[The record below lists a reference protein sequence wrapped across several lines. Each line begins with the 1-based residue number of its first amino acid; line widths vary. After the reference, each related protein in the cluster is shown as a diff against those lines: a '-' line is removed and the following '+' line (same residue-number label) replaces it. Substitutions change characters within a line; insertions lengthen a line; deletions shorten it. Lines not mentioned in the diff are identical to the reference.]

1 MGRLTHGRRLIAAL
15 IAVVA
20 VAVAIPAYA
29 RDPLGIGGRD
39 READW
44 PAPVVAHL
52 DQLLEVELPHQLA
65 DHPGMLGRR
74 VAVPGRPVG
83 ETEAEIVDGDT
94 AEGAL
99 QRSDQLPVQKAPGR
113 VAVTHQDRR
122 APAFVHVM
130 EAPGGAVKPSRVKWV
145 ELG

>member
-1 MGRLTHGRRLIAAL
+1 LDEEVALQDRALWTSPAEGHGP
-15 IAVVA
+15 AVGGPKPGVA
-20 VAVAIPAYA
+20 EDEA

-44 PAPVVAHL
+44 PAPVVAHH

-99 QRSDQLPVQKAPGR
+99 QRSDQLPVQKSPGR

-122 APAFVHVM
+122 APA
-130 EAPGGAVKPSRVKWV
+130 SST
-145 ELG
+145 